1 MGSCGAPSRLPAT
14 SCWPGT
20 CRNSSPRPPA
30 TDAFP
35 PVPRRVGAPD
45 LSERTARSTNLVGPT
60 VRSLRENPL
69 GWARRGRVGATSA
82 VGGSHRVRL
91 AGTVGARLRLRSG
104 SGPSR
109 ALRLRSRPAVGRP
122 PRAARHERKA
132 QHMST
137 PATHP
142 GAGRGTIIGASTI
155 AALGGLLFGYDT
167 GVISAAL
174 LYIAPAFGLST
185 GMKEVVVASLL
196 LGAVAGAM
204 SGGPVV
210 DRLGRKRTLLLV
222 SAVFTAGALLSAV
235 AVDVAMLIVARVV
248 LGLAIGASS
257 LVVPAYIAEIAPP
270 ALRGRLVSMNQLM
283 ITIGIFVSYLV
294 GYAFAEMQ
302 GWRWMLGLAAVPSLA
317 MLIGLLF
324 LGESPR
330 WLLARGRT
338 DEARAELLRTRS
350 AQEVDAEIDEIT
362 VAMREESK
370 FSYRDLF
377 RPGLRPAVLLGFAVA
392 ATNQLVG
399 VNAVIYYAPTIL
411 QQAGLGASASILS
424 SVGIGAVNMV
434 FTAIALLMI
443 DRVGRRPLLI
453 GGTSVVIVVLFGLG
467 ALYLLPSV
475 QGLGLWLTGGL
486 MLYEAAF
493 AASLGLAIW
502 LINSEVF
509 PTAVRGKAS
518 SVGTV
523 THWALDF
530 LISIS
535 VLTLISALTE
545 TGLFWIYGVL
555 GIIGLTY
562 LYRNL
567 PETKGRSLEDIERS
581 LRKQR

>member
-1 MGSCGAPSRLPAT
+1 
-14 SCWPGT
+14 
-20 CRNSSPRPPA
+20 
-30 TDAFP
+30 
-35 PVPRRVGAPD
+35 
-45 LSERTARSTNLVGPT
+45 
-60 VRSLRENPL
+60 
-69 GWARRGRVGATSA
+69 
-82 VGGSHRVRL
+82 
-91 AGTVGARLRLRSG
+91 
-104 SGPSR
+104 
-109 ALRLRSRPAVGRP
+109 
-122 PRAARHERKA
+122 
-132 QHMST
+132 MST
-137 PATHP
+137 PATQP

-338 DEARAELLRTRS
+338 EEARTELLRTRS

-555 GIIGLTY
+555 GIIGLAY

>member
-1 MGSCGAPSRLPAT
+1 
-14 SCWPGT
+14 
-20 CRNSSPRPPA
+20 
-30 TDAFP
+30 
-35 PVPRRVGAPD
+35 
-45 LSERTARSTNLVGPT
+45 
-60 VRSLRENPL
+60 
-69 GWARRGRVGATSA
+69 
-82 VGGSHRVRL
+82 
-91 AGTVGARLRLRSG
+91 
-104 SGPSR
+104 
-109 ALRLRSRPAVGRP
+109 
-122 PRAARHERKA
+122 
-132 QHMST
+132 MST